1 MNTKVTILK
10 ILLYT
15 ALGILWSYSNVG
27 YPLEYL
33 SWITLAPFLFFIRK
47 ETLKGGIFYSLLF
60 GTTFYLIHLLWMPKT
75 FILFFAENGP
85 TPGLYVVSAL
95 VTFLFALYHGFMYV
109 LLYLGI
115 RFAAGTITA
124 PASYLMIP
132 VVAAA
137 VDYFYPKYWF
147 DRMGYALNGF
157 FPIIQTADLFGVP
170 FLTFVVVLG
179 NTAALTVF
187 ECLVYKRKPIFGLLT
202 TSTAAIV
209 IIASIAYG
217 KWRIADIDT
226 TARNAPH
233 ATVGVVQ
240 GNYSGMDKR
249 DEQMLEV
256 MLKTYNDLSIGL
268 MGESPDLIV
277 WPESADPHYYP
288 IEKTD
293 YTAMKKFPAPLI
305 FGTHLTAEDKK
316 ENDTDAYNSVVFLSA
331 RGYKLDHYNKNR
343 LMPFIEGFSNERLND
358 IMGWY
363 DFESFTYGKKR
374 KIFKTG
380 SLKIAPNIC
389 FEDIIPS
396 FVRKSTNINGEKANI
411 LINSTNNSW
420 FGRSA
425 EPLMHF
431 RIAGFRAIEN
441 RKTFTR
447 ATCTGYSSIFDPT
460 GRAIYSSGLFTKEA
474 VAKSVPLMEIETVY
488 SQYGWYFPYIMT
500 GIAAIMISVNVLQTA
515 RKKRNAV

>member
-1 MNTKVTILK
+1 MNTKDIILK
-10 ILLYT
+10 ILLYI
-15 ALGILWSYSNVG
+15 ALGVLWSYSNVG

-33 SWITLAPFLFFIRK
+33 SWITLAPFLYFIRK

-60 GTTFYLIHLLWMPKT
+60 GTTFYLVHLVWMPKT

-85 TPGLYVVSAL
+85 TPGLYAISAVVTL
-95 VTFLFALYHGFMYV
+95 LFALYHGFMYV

-115 RFAAGTITA
+115 RFVEGKNTA

-132 VVAAA
+132 VVAAM

-170 FLTFVVVLG
+170 FLTFLVVLG
-179 NTAALTVF
+179 NTAVLAIL
-187 ECLVYKRKPIFGLLT
+187 ECLVYKRKLLSGLIT
-202 TSTAAIV
+202 TAATTIV

-217 KWRIADIDT
+217 KWRIADIDK
-226 TARNAPH
+226 TARKAPH
-233 ATVGVVQ
+233 AAVGIVQ

-249 DEQMLEV
+249 DEQMLET

-268 MGESPDLIV
+268 MRESPDLIV

-288 IEKTD
+288 IEKSD
-293 YTAMKKFPAPLI
+293 YTAIKKFTAPLI
-305 FGTHLTAEDKK
+305 FGTHLTADDKK

-343 LMPFIEGFSNERLND
+343 LMPFIEGFTNESLND

-380 SLKIAPNIC
+380 LLKIAPNIC

-396 FVRKSTNINGEKANI
+396 FVRKSTHVKGEKANI
-411 LINSTNNSW
+411 LVNSTNNSW

-425 EPLMHF
+425 EPLMHY

-441 RKTFTR
+441 RRAFVR
-447 ATCTGYSSIFDPT
+447 ATCTGYSSIFDPA
-460 GRAIYSSGLFTKEA
+460 GRAVYTSGLFTKEA
-474 VAKSVPLMEIETVY
+474 AAKSVPLMEIETVY
-488 SQYGWYFPYIMT
+488 ARWGWTFPYVMAGIM
-500 GIAAIMISVNVLQTA
+500 AIMIGIHASQKP
-515 RKKRNAV
+515 RREQS